1 MAKRKKK
8 KKAVKKKKT
17 KKKDVVKKPGIKRQK
32 EGIKPAILNGL
43 LIVVLIVFVAVSA
56 ATVSFFISGGKDRPF
71 FLIERDTFDTGIKI
85 GVLKKKYGDEYKNY
99 LPKFE
104 NIKSRNDIPRLS
116 FEEAAAF
123 YVSGKALF
131 VDARS
136 ENEYNSSHI
145 TGAVSIPT
153 NKTGEYIPEL
163 ENKLKGK
170 ILITYCH
177 GIGCHLSDKVAYK
190 LFNRRHKKVGIF
202 FGGWN
207 KWKEH
212 NYPITHAKEDR

>member
-1 MAKRKKK
+1 MAKKKT
-8 KKAVKKKKT
+8 VKKKKT
-17 KKKDVVKKPGIKRQK
+17 KKKAVVKKPEIKRQK
-32 EGIKPAILNGL
+32 EGVKPLLFNGL

-56 ATVSFFISGGKDRPF
+56 ATVRFFVSGGDDKPF
-71 FLIERDTFDTGIKI
+71 FLIEKNTFVTGID
-85 GVLKKKYGDEYKNY
+85 VRELEEMYGDKYKDY
-99 LPKFE
+99 LHKFE
-104 NIKSRNDIPRLS
+104 NLNSYRDIPRLS
-116 FEEAAAF
+116 FEEAAAL

-131 VDARS
+131 IDARS
-136 ENEYNSSHI
+136 EREYNSSRI
-145 TGAVSIPT
+145 TGAIPIPT

-177 GIGCHLSDKVAYK
+177 GIGCRLSDRVSRE
-190 LFNRRHKKVGIF
+190 LFQHGHKKNGIF

-212 NYPITHAKEDR
+212 NYPITHAKEGG